1 MIVKYFINMLRIN
14 NKTICNNDAKQ
25 VQYSELLAVLKGLG
39 KSMLYHTTMLSNG
52 KYPIIPE
59 NIYSK
64 KMFFGKQVVGI
75 TYDFDGT
82 IILRVKLNTDYADFQ
97 VGTQLC
103 LSAILEKSDLEEIYN
118 HLFEIL
124 N

>member
-1 MIVKYFINMLRIN
+1 MLRIN
-14 NKTICNNDAKQ
+14 NKTIYNNDDKQ

-39 KSMLYHTTMLSNG
+39 KSMLYHTTMLPNG

-75 TYDFDGT
+75 TYNFDGT
-82 IILRVKLNTDYADFQ
+82 IILRVKLNNTGYTDFQ

-103 LSAILEKSDLEEIYN
+103 LSAILEKTDLEEIYN